1 MYHVRVAH
9 LETPSTERNAK
20 DDPGPLAELRGP
32 MLVVCLAMMLGITVG
47 RGLDWL
53 WLWIALALVPF
64 GGMLVMWR
72 RGSDRGVRAW
82 GVLCLIALSA
92 AWLIVRADYS
102 GAGGGGLAAYVG
114 ESSQLARVVG
124 EVIEP
129 PATGSPARGAF
140 AGFNY
145 ENPSTR
151 FVLRVERIEVDGEW
165 VDARGDLMLRIDEA
179 DHRLGSGQVI
189 EAAGWLG
196 AVAGPSNVGEFDY
209 RDYLAERGIVG
220 RLTMRN
226 RGNWTLLD
234 DRRPGIDGF
243 QRALRQ
249 TCADHALRSLR
260 LGMDDDTP
268 TLGLLEMM
276 LLGRKDSSSSEVRI
290 AFRQVGLAHL
300 LSISGAHLGI
310 LMGLVWMVAR
320 FFVPYPPRAA
330 MIVLAVLALY
340 LLAVPLRVPIV
351 RSGIMAGVFCAA
363 YATGRQV
370 RPFQV
375 LAFAAVVVLLWRP
388 MDLFSPGFQLSF
400 AAVAGLIL
408 FVQPVSDWLWPRP
421 EVLPGHQSISWVI
434 GRWCVDYL
442 SVSLVAF
449 AVVAPLVAY
458 HFQMVNPLAVLLSV
472 MALPVITAVLGVGYF
487 KILIGV
493 LLPSAGVILSG
504 PLDWLGD
511 TLRGLVDHAADWPGT
526 ALLLMWRPSLGWA
539 FAMSI
544 LVIAVLAGAFARRRR
559 ALVAAVLV
567 MALWTGA
574 TQTGKADSW
583 FGPKHKDEPA
593 ALLTMFAVGD
603 GSCYLLQLPGHT
615 LMFDCGS
622 QQYFDIAQSSIL
634 PALKRMGVTRID
646 TLILSHADMDHYAG
660 ALDLADEIAI
670 GRVLV
675 PPQLLAEAEAHPGAA
690 TAFLLDGLY
699 DRRLIPQ
706 PVTRGWSEAIGNAE
720 LQILW
725 PPPDL
730 EPRRANDTSIVL
742 SIRTAGRRIVLNGDI
757 QDEAITSLM
766 QLETLAADIT
776 DLPHHGAVVDSSPV
790 WLDAVNPSVALQS
803 CGRTKLYQDRWPAIL
818 AGKHVTRLMTARDGM
833 SQVRVDAGGTIEV
846 WALKEELGN

>member
-1 MYHVRVAH
+1 
-9 LETPSTERNAK
+9 
-20 DDPGPLAELRGP
+20 
-32 MLVVCLAMMLGITVG
+32 
-47 RGLDWL
+47 
-53 WLWIALALVPF
+53 
-64 GGMLVMWR
+64 
-72 RGSDRGVRAW
+72 
-82 GVLCLIALSA
+82 
-92 AWLIVRADYS
+92 
-102 GAGGGGLAAYVG
+102 
-114 ESSQLARVVG
+114 
-124 EVIEP
+124 
-129 PATGSPARGAF
+129 
-140 AGFNY
+140 
-145 ENPSTR
+145 
-151 FVLRVERIEVDGEW
+151 
-165 VDARGDLMLRIDEA
+165 
-179 DHRLGSGQVI
+179 
-189 EAAGWLG
+189 
-196 AVAGPSNVGEFDY
+196 
-209 RDYLAERGIVG
+209 
-220 RLTMRN
+220 
-226 RGNWTLLD
+226 
-234 DRRPGIDGF
+234 
-243 QRALRQ
+243 
-249 TCADHALRSLR
+249 
-260 LGMDDDTP
+260 MDDDTP
-268 TLGLLEMM
+268 TLGLLETM

-310 LMGLVWMVAR
+310 LMGLVWMIAR

-400 AAVAGLIL
+400 AAVGGLIL

-449 AVVAPLVAY
+449 AVVAPLVAF

-493 LLPSAGVILSG
+493 LLPSAGIILSG

-526 ALLLMWRPSLGWA
+526 ALLLTWRPSVGWA

-544 LVIAVLAGAFARRRR
+544 LVIAVLAGAFAQRRR

-567 MALWTGA
+567 MTVWTGV
-574 TQTGKADSW
+574 TQTGKANSW

-646 TLILSHADMDHYAG
+646 TLILSHADMDHYGG

-670 GRVLV
+670 GRVFV
-675 PPQLLAEAEAHPGAA
+675 PPQLMTEAEAHPGTA
-690 TAFLLDGLY
+690 TAYLIDGLY
-699 DRRLIPQ
+699 DRSLMPIPT
-706 PVTRGWSEAIGNAE
+706 TRGWSQTLGDAE
-720 LQILW
+720 LNILW
-725 PPPDL
+725 PPADFN
-730 EPRRANDTSIVL
+730 PRRANDTSIVL
-742 SIRTAGRRIVLNGDI
+742 SVYIAGRRILLNGDI
-757 QDEAITSLM
+757 ADEAMTHLM
-766 QLETLAADIT
+766 ADEDLAADLA
-776 DLPHHGAVVDSSPV
+776 DLPHHGSIVDSSPA
-790 WLDAVNPSVALQS
+790 WLHAVNPTVLLQS
-803 CGRTKLYQDRWPAIL
+803 CGRSRLYQDQWPTIL
-818 AGKHVTRLMTARDGM
+818 ADLNLTRLMSARDGM
-833 SQVRVDAGGTIEV
+833 SQVRVGSDGLIET
-846 WALKEELGN
+846 WKLRGNN

>member
-1 MYHVRVAH
+1 MPH
-9 LETPSTERNAK
+9 LENQSTERNAK

-32 MLVVCLAMMLGITVG
+32 MLGVCLAVMLGITLG

-53 WLWIALALVPF
+53 WLWIVLALVPF

-82 GVLCLIALSA
+82 GVLCLLALSA

-102 GAGGGGLAAYVG
+102 GGGGGGLAAYIG

-145 ENPSTR
+145 EDPSTR
-151 FVLRVERIEVDGEW
+151 FMLRVEQIEVDDEW

-179 DHRLGSGQVI
+179 DYRLESGQVI
-189 EAAGWLG
+189 EAVGWLG

-209 RDYLAERGIVG
+209 RDYLTERGIVG
-220 RLTMRN
+220 RLTLRN
-226 RGNWTLLD
+226 RGNWTLLEE
-234 DRRPGIDGF
+234 RRPGIDGF

-249 TCADHALRSLR
+249 TCADHALQSLR

-268 TLGLLEMM
+268 TLGLLETM

-310 LMGLVWMVAR
+310 LMGLVWMIAR

-400 AAVAGLIL
+400 AAVGGLIL

-487 KILIGV
+487 KILVGV
-493 LLPSAGVILSG
+493 LLPSAGIILSG

-511 TLRGLVDHAADWPGT
+511 TLRGLVDHAGDWPGT
-526 ALLLMWRPSLGWA
+526 SFLLTWRPSVGWT
-539 FAMSI
+539 FAMSV
-544 LVIAVLAGAFARRRR
+544 LVIAVLAGAFAQRRR
-559 ALVAAVLV
+559 ALVSAVLV
-567 MALWTGA
+567 MALWTGV
-574 TQTGKADSW
+574 TQTGKVDSW
-583 FGPKHKDEPA
+583 FGPKQKDEPA

-646 TLILSHADMDHYAG
+646 TLILSHADMDHYGG
-660 ALDLADEIAI
+660 ALDLADEIAV
-670 GRVLV
+670 GRVFV
-675 PPQLLAEAEAHPGAA
+675 PPQLIAEAEAHPGTA
-690 TAFLLDGLY
+690 TAFLIDGLN
-699 DRRLIPQ
+699 DHRLTPQ
-706 PVTRGWSEAIGNAE
+706 PVTRSWSETIGDAE

-725 PPPDL
+725 PPTDL
-730 EPRRANDTSIVL
+730 ELRHANDTSIVL
-742 SIRTAGRRIVLNGDI
+742 SVRTAGRRILLNGDI
-757 QDEAITSLM
+757 QDEAITGL
-766 QLETLAADIT
+766 LESEELAADIT
-776 DLPHHGAVVDSSPV
+776 DLPHHGGVVDSSAA
-790 WLDAVNPSVALQS
+790 WLHAVNPTVILQS
-803 CGRTKLYQDRWPAIL
+803 CGRTKLYQDRWSAIL
-818 AGKHVTRLMTARDGM
+818 EDSNATRLMTARDRM
-833 SQVRVDAGGTIEV
+833 SQVFVGVDGAIKTWKMRGEMNGRE
-846 WALKEELGN
+846 